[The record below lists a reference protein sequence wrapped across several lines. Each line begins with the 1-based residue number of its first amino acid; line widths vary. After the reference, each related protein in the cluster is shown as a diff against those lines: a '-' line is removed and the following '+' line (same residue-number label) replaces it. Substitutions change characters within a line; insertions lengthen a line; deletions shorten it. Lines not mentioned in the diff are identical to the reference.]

1 MELQFEKLNV
11 WKRAVQYTRA
21 IHELT
26 RNFPNEEK
34 FILTSQIK
42 RAADSIALNIA
53 EGALGQTRPEFS
65 RFLSYSIR
73 SGAEVITCLYLAKER
88 KLIEGEQF
96 QKLYEE
102 AKSII
107 RMTQALRKSIT
118 PPKSS

>member
-1 MELQFEKLNV
+1 MKLQFEELKV
-11 WKRAVQYTRA
+11 WQRAVKYTRA

-26 RNFPNEEK
+26 RSFPKEEK

-73 SGAEVITCLYLAKER
+73 SAAEVVTCLYIAKER
-88 KLIEGEQF
+88 DFIQDEHF
-96 QKLYEE
+96 QELYEE

-107 RMTQALRKSIT
+107 RMTQALRKSIN
-118 PPKSS
+118 PPK

>member
-1 MELQFEKLNV
+1 MKLKFEELNV
-11 WKRAVQYTRA
+11 WQRAVKYTRA

-26 RNFPNEEK
+26 RSFPNEEK

-53 EGALGQTRPEFS
+53 EGALGQTRPEFA
-65 RFLSYSIR
+65 RFLSYSLR
-73 SGAEVITCLYLAKER
+73 SAAEVVTCLYVAKER
-88 KLIEGEQF
+88 ELIQDEHF

-107 RMTQALRKSIT
+107 RMTQALRKSIA
-118 PPKSS
+118 PPK